1 MLAIAR
7 ALMRRPKL
15 LLLDEPSLGL
25 SPLLTSQLFEKI
37 AEVNQRGV
45 TILLSEQNAFKAL
58 NVAHRAYVIE
68 AGRIT
73 AEDTAKKLLAS
84 EHVRAAYLGVKS
96 NLDEKTG
103 SARTKAAGI
112 KPA

>member
-37 AEVNQRGV
+37 VEVNQRGV

-58 NVAHRAYVIE
+58 SVAHRAYVIE

-96 NLDEKTG
+96 VMKDDAAEKTPTG
-103 SARTKAAGI
+103 TVQAGQ
-112 KPA
+112 